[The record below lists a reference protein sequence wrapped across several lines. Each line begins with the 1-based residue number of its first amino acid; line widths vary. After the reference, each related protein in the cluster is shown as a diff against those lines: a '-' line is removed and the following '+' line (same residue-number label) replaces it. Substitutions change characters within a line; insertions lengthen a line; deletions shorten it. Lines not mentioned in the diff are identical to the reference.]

1 MLQVLAILYEI
12 VLEES
17 IIFYVIVGSY
27 VGMWKSTFPP
37 CALYAL

>member
-17 IIFYVIVGSY
+17 IIFYTIVGSY
-27 VGMWKSTFPP
+27 VRI
-37 CALYAL
+37 